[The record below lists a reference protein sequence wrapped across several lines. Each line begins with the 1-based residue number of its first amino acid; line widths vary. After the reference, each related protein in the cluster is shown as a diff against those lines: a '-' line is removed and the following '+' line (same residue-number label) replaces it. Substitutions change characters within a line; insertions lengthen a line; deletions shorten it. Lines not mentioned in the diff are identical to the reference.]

1 MQLGLAETRDAFHWQ
16 HLVAWLGGM
25 LCFMAPFV
33 HGWEL
38 VFLNAPLRHG
48 AGNFGFNLLS
58 GIGLASLGAI
68 IAGYW
73 WRLGKWLSGKR
84 DKLISVFAVLLL
96 GLGLLGLYDAGLQS
110 VYPYLVVGLM
120 FSAIIFALCSRNV
133 RKRECLRW
141 SPFLGWLCKKKG
153 VNVVFFLLL
162 LITLAANDFSL
173 VASMDCNLSEK
184 LSIFTGRVF
193 THMFLVLLTCMW
205 TELVMGSAPRYLRW
219 SPWLILSIVPVLVIL
234 DQLLGLTWSRT
245 LFDVVNSLTSSG
257 SLDLAVELETSGLDI
272 GPVGAWLVVIS
283 VYLLALGVASLC
295 WLISRKLGM
304 GLSMGF
310 CLVLTTICWLA
321 VVTEQ
326 GLGSQWKRV
335 PVWQEERRHF
345 DLHVGLF
352 APPQGL
358 GTYRVVFHDGQ
369 ADYAQAAP
377 SLGKKPDVYIF
388 ILESVRSDAI
398 RPDIAPF
405 MSRFRDEECQPFK
418 RTWAVSNATHL
429 SWFGLFHSR
438 VPVFWR
444 EAMEE
449 ISQREQFQGAYPL
462 QQLKHAGYEIEV
474 RAVCDLG
481 YKDFGFSNFGYEKN
495 LLHVLEQARGGNE
508 LSKLNIA
515 EREVVTMEKLR
526 AAVLSR
532 PDGGLY
538 ITALDAPHYNYY
550 WHEDFD
556 PPFKEYDEDTQF
568 PLNPSEEQIQ
578 KVVNRYWNSVAWVDT
593 QIEQF
598 CRFLKSQGR
607 YDDSIIII
615 TGDHGEEFQEQGSW
629 FHCSS
634 LRPEQIE
641 VPILIKWPSN
651 KERGQVC
658 MDANHIDIMPT
669 LLHALGMPAGTY
681 SKLAGRNLLAGRAS
695 QTSISTTA
703 YAGKSRETMV
713 MHRDGYEAV
722 FYWDRYW
729 ESQVPARIVLERLTN
744 PEGELIRLKDASA
757 YAEQLKTLFPDAF
770 GRFFKSM
777 EVISK

>member
-1 MQLGLAETRDAFHWQ
+1 MQLGLAEKRDAFHWQ

-25 LCFMAPFV
+25 LCFIVPFI

-38 VFLNAPLRHG
+38 KFLNSPLRHG
-48 AGNFGFNLLS
+48 AGNFGFNLIS

-73 WRLGKWLSGKR
+73 WRLAKWIGMR
-84 DKLISVFAVLLL
+84 NTIMSVFVVLLL
-96 GLGLLGLYDAGLQS
+96 GLGLLGLNDARLQA
-110 VYPYLVVGLM
+110 VYPYLVGGLM
-120 FSAIIFALCSRNV
+120 LSAITFALFNRNAGE
-133 RKRECLRW
+133 RDW
-141 SPFLGWLCKKKG
+141 LGWNGFLRLLRKKKG
-153 VNVVFFLLL
+153 INAVFFLLL
-162 LITLAANDFSL
+162 LITLVANDFSL

-193 THMFLVLLTCMW
+193 THMFLVLLTCIW

-283 VYLLALGVASLC
+283 IYLLALGIASLC
-295 WLISRKLGM
+295 WLISRKLRM

-310 CLVLTTICWLA
+310 CLILTTICWLA
-321 VVTEQ
+321 VVAEQ

-358 GTYRVVFHDGQ
+358 GLYRVVFHDGQ
-369 ADYAQAAP
+369 ADYAQSAP
-377 SLGKKPDVYIF
+377 PLGNKPDVYIF

-398 RPDIAPF
+398 KPDIAPF
-405 MSRFRDEECQPFK
+405 MSRFRDEECQPFEN
-418 RTWAVSNATHL
+418 TWAASNATHL

-449 ISQREQFQGAYPL
+449 IPDREKFQGAYPL
-462 QQLKHAGYEIEV
+462 QQLKHAGYDIEV
-474 RAVCDLG
+474 RAVCDLA

-495 LLHVLEQARGGNE
+495 LLHTLEQARGDNE
-508 LSKLNIA
+508 LSKLGIA
-515 EREVVTMEKLR
+515 QREVVTMEKLR
-526 AAVLSR
+526 EAVLSR
-532 PDGGLY
+532 PEGGLY
-538 ITALDAPHYNYY
+538 ITALDSPHYNYY

-568 PLNPSEEQIQ
+568 PLNPSEDQIQ
-578 KVVNRYWNSVAWVDT
+578 KVVNRYWNSVAWVDS
-593 QIEQF
+593 QIDQF
-598 CRFLKSQGR
+598 CRFLKSQDR
-607 YDDSIIII
+607 YDESIIII

-634 LRPEQIE
+634 LRPEQIG
-641 VPILIKWPSN
+641 VPILIKWPSSIEN
-651 KERGQVC
+651 GPLYT
-658 MDANHIDIMPT
+658 DANHMDIMPT
-669 LLHALGMPAGTY
+669 LMHALDMPARTY
-681 SKLAGRNLLAGRAS
+681 QQLAGRNLLAGPVR

-703 YAGKSRETMV
+703 YTGKSRETMV
-713 MHRDGYEAV
+713 MHRDGYEAA
-722 FYWDRYW
+722 FYWERYW
-729 ESQVPARIVLERLTN
+729 ESQVPIHIVLERLTN
-744 PEGELIRLKDASA
+744 PEGELVQLKDAAA
-757 YAEQLKTLFPDAF
+757 YADALRTMFPDAF
-770 GRFFKSM
+770 ERFFESL